1 MATPPSEKIP
11 WRIQGAIYACGL
23 FSNSSF
29 QVYNLVVPLI
39 VLQMLAGLA
48 ALIMPVIIGAIAE
61 VVGIENSFYI
71 IGALV
76 VGALAM
82 GGVRMSRVFDFTDNG
97 PASR

>member
-48 ALIMPVIIGAIAE
+48 ALLCWIAC
-61 VVGIENSFYI
+61 SAPYH
-71 IGALV
+71 
-76 VGALAM
+76 
-82 GGVRMSRVFDFTDNG
+82 R
-97 PASR
+97 